1 MKITLDLV
9 DAFHMEL
16 MKDLVLLMLNA
27 RIVFFVDTK
36 IVQPHLVI
44 MMSIAVVEINS
55 RVQIIQIDISLM
67 MKKLGS

>member
-1 MKITLDLV
+1 
-9 DAFHMEL
+9 MEL

-44 MMSIAVVEINS
+44 MMSIVVVEINS
-55 RVQIIQIDISLM
+55 RVQIIQMNISLM
-67 MKKLGS
+67 M

>member
-1 MKITLDLV
+1 MH
-9 DAFHMEL
+9 AFHTEL
-16 MKDLVLLMLNA
+16 VRDLVLLMINA

-36 IVQPHLVI
+36 IAQPHLVM